1 MCDCGLYRVC
11 IISSAIKLQFK
22 IFKQKQK
29 KKKQKQKRKKER
41 KTEQVSTAR
50 PLSGSFALVKAC
62 ATVSLRMF
70 VKETCINDK

>member
-22 IFKQKQK
+22 IF
-29 KKKQKQKRKKER
+29 KQKQKRKKER

-70 VKETCINDK
+70 VKETCIKEN